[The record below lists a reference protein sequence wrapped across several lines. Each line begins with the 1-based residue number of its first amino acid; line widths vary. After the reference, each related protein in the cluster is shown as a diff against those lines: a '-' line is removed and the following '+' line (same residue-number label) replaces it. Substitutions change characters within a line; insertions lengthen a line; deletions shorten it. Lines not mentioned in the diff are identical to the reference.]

1 MKGERAEPNGYVRGR
16 GVGGNIPGRQVL
28 ISNRQRKVAV
38 DCRRLRKVADLA
50 LESLGFED
58 AELSVLLVSDRRIR
72 QLNRQYLGRDRP
84 TDVLAF
90 SQWEGGGE
98 RVQPAWLGDVVISAE
113 TAEEQAG
120 RAGADL
126 NQELDLLLVHG
137 VLHLIGY
144 EHTGAQEEAVA
155 MGRKQRQL
163 LRRIWKRLPP

>member
-1 MKGERAEPNGYVRGR
+1 MIEGR
-16 GVGGNIPGRQVL
+16 RIL

-38 DCRRLRKVADLA
+38 DCGRLRKVADLA

-72 QLNRQYLGRDRP
+72 QLNRQYLGRNRP

-113 TAEEQAG
+113 TAEEQA
-120 RAGADL
+120 AGAGVEL
-126 NQELDLLLVHG
+126 NQELDLLLIHG

-144 EHTGAQEEAVA
+144 EHTGSDEEAVV
-155 MGRKQRQL
+155 MNRKQRQV
-163 LRRIWKRLPP
+163 LRLVWKRLPP